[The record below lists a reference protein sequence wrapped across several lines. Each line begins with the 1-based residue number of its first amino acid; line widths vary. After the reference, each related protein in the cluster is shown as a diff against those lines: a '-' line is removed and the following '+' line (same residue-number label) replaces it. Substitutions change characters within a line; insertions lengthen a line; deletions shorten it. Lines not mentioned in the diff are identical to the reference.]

1 MILIFKTTGKW
12 MGSRIRRSN
21 VCYF

>member
-12 MGSRIRRSN
+12 MGSRIRWSN
-21 VCYF
+21 ICYF